1 MEKQEYAYFK
11 KQKMIKREREWN
23 ENYEK
28 NFGPVAE
35 YRENQRKQERK
46 DRSWER
52 KRKADRARQIRDG
65 LIFGAITIIIGA
77 ASTAYANS
85 DKIIETLK
93 GPEVE
98 PTPIERIM
106 EETGKTSEEVFEELG
121 VIDQE
126 RMNSGVIDDRPYEE
140 RIRDYAE
147 NYDSYVDEYES
158 KGARS
163 Q

>member
-1 MEKQEYAYFK
+1 
-11 KQKMIKREREWN
+11 
-23 ENYEK
+23 
-28 NFGPVAE
+28 
-35 YRENQRKQERK
+35 
-46 DRSWER
+46 
-52 KRKADRARQIRDG
+52 
-65 LIFGAITIIIGA
+65 
-77 ASTAYANS
+77 
-85 DKIIETLK
+85 
-93 GPEVE
+93 
-98 PTPIERIM
+98 M

>member
-85 DKIIETLK
+85 IK
-93 GPEVE
+93 
-98 PTPIERIM
+98 
-106 EETGKTSEEVFEELG
+106 
-121 VIDQE
+121 
-126 RMNSGVIDDRPYEE
+126 
-140 RIRDYAE
+140 
-147 NYDSYVDEYES
+147 
-158 KGARS
+158 
-163 Q
+163 